1 MDLHYIDGSPFAR
14 VLRVLL
20 REHALPVTLHEI
32 TAFPPPPDLM
42 ALNPMGHVPVLIR
55 DGVARFPTQ
64 IAITTLLSGVTSAT
78 VATAIARPAQ
88 ALDDEQ
94 TLAVIFAMGDALV
107 AHHYLDWAG
116 YGPVTRNRLGF
127 SPPGRNML
135 RVTTTL
141 DWLEARI
148 GADGFQPGI
157 LSVQDIALACLL
169 LWAESRGPIAWRG
182 RPKIEALVARLR
194 TRPSFSATE
203 PRPHQLD

>member
-14 VLRVLL
+14 ILRVLIV
-20 REHALPVTLHEI
+20 EHALPVTLHEI
-32 TAFPPPPDLM
+32 TTFPPPDLM
-42 ALNPMGHVPVLIR
+42 ALNPMGHVPVLVR
-55 DGVARFPTQ
+55 DGIARFPTG
-64 IAITTLLSGVTSAT
+64 IAITALLQGIANSAS

-88 ALDDEQ
+88 ALDDDQ

-116 YGPVTRNRLGF
+116 FGPVSRNRLGF
-127 SPPGRNML
+127 APPERNML

-157 LSVQDIALACLL
+157 IAVQDIALACLL
-169 LWAESRGPIAWRG
+169 LWTESRGPIAWRG
-182 RPKIEALVARLR
+182 RPRIEALVAKLQS
-194 TRPSFSATE
+194 RPSFSATE
-203 PRPHQLD
+203 PRPHNLG